1 MSTIQFS
8 EFLSPRRVSQGRKW
22 RVLPRLSQLMAL
34 SLMLVVLALQPE
46 ASFAQDADS
55 ESVAQRLTQLD
66 INTADA
72 AELAAGLQGV
82 GLVKAQEIVKYR
94 TLYGDFMA
102 VEELAD
108 VKGIGMATVEKNRHV
123 IVLESDVDK
132 DA

>member
-8 EFLSPRRVSQGRKW
+8 EFLSPRRVSQGRKGL
-22 RVLPRLSQLMAL
+22 VLPRLSQLMAL

-94 TLYGDFMA
+94 TLYGDFIA

>member
-8 EFLSPRRVSQGRKW
+8 EFLSPRRVSQGRKG

-94 TLYGDFMA
+94 TLYGDFIA

-108 VKGIGMATVEKNRHV
+108 VKCIGMATVEKNRHV